1 MVCPIEPNCMV
12 SYKSQIIENYYQ
24 SQVSISATELL
35 VAGRKEYG
43 ETKLTVKTLVNGK
56 TIAITLAECN
66 EAYYS
71 VAE

>member
-1 MVCPIEPNCMV
+1 MV